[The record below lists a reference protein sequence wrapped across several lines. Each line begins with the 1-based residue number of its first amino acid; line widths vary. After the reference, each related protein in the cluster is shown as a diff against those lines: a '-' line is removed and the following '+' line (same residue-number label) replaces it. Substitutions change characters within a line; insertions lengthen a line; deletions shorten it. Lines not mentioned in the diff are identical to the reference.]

1 MEERSWCTLIYLP
14 STGWNQ
20 DRDSVPELLRQKN
33 VPMETWQSTFDG
45 AVWHRQEV
53 SKTIQNLELTR
64 KIGLSLSL
72 TILVC
77 WFFFLWSVGATDNVV
92 LIVTSLSI
100 CIILALTIAVAA
112 RLMIKRRDKN
122 EGEAKTWNEVVETQ
136 QEIYSNYGITVRM
149 MKGRPATYCQRKLLT
164 GALYFQSSSS
174 DPAEKTLECLE
185 PDIVDAEGLALLVR
199 GNTIL
204 NIPVNKDETD
214 EERAR
219 VTLELV

>member
-1 MEERSWCTLIYLP
+1 
-14 STGWNQ
+14 
-20 DRDSVPELLRQKN
+20 
-33 VPMETWQSTFDG
+33 METWQSTFDG

-53 SKTIQNLELTR
+53 SKRNLELTR

-100 CIILALTIAVAA
+100 CIILALAIAVAA
-112 RLMIKRRDKN
+112 RLMMKWRDKN
-122 EGEAKTWNEVVETQ
+122 EGEGKTWNEVVETQ
-136 QEIYSNYGITVRM
+136 QQIYSNYGITVRM
-149 MKGRPATYCQRKLLT
+149 MKGRPATYCPNDGRKLLT